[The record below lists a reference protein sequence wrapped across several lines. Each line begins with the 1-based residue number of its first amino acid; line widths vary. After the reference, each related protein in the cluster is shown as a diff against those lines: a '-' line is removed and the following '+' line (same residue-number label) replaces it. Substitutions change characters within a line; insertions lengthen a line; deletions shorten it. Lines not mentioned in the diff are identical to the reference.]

1 MESGETR
8 HLDSTAEG
16 PYRTA
21 TSRGL
26 DFVKIFPKS
35 TRFKALF
42 LPRTTQSTP
51 KTHFERFPASAY
63 MSRGYKSTFFIEQ
76 VKRVNIDVFQD

>member
-8 HLDSTAEG
+8 HLDSTAGE
-16 PYRTA
+16 PYRTT

-42 LPRTTQSTP
+42 LPRTTRSTP
-51 KTHFERFPASAY
+51 KTHFERFLASAY
-63 MSRGYKSTFFIEQ
+63 VSGGYKSTCFIEQ
-76 VKRVNIDVFQD
+76 VKMVNKDVFRD